1 MEIVHKSLL
10 NPSFSVIILLNTY
23 QDQFTEHVFGHFK
36 ENYLFTLSN
45 KILSKKTVHAQAK
58 QNMN

>member
-23 QDQFTEHVFGHFK
+23 QDQFIEHVFGHFK
-36 ENYLFTLSN
+36 EKYLFTLPN
-45 KILSKKTVHAQAK
+45 KILSKKTVCAQAK
-58 QNMN
+58 QNIN